1 MKNQLKKS
9 IQLLTLCCLFSST
22 TALAGGTMGG
32 NPGDLSKMKSVLE
45 ANWNGKSGIQH
56 TASYGVIVQWKADV
70 CGTLNGHITDTTKCT
85 KTINVVNSTNQ

>member
-1 MKNQLKKS
+1 MNKS
-9 IQLLTLCCLFSST
+9 IMLLSLSCLFAST
-22 TALAGGTMGG
+22 AVLAGGTMGG
-32 NPGDLSKMKSVLE
+32 NPGDISKMKSVLE

-56 TASYGVIVQWKADV
+56 TSSYGVIVQWKADV